1 MAISDK
7 RYFFIQM
14 RENFFESEDILEI
27 EDIAPEQYKEIYV
40 LLYIK
45 LILKSLA
52 TDGILRKHTGPYT
65 AKSLR
70 ILLQY
75 KKNGVEEDIKFIEK
89 FIIDLSKIDLIR
101 ILKNQSLF
109 LPRVRDMVL
118 SKTENAD
125 RMKEMRKAREI
136 EEALINATINSGD
149 IEFLSFFEESFN
161 NLKLKGYFK
170 EAERNNAL
178 VVFQKLFENY
188 SIPEITLHL
197 KEFLKRDKD
206 YSSIAERDQYL
217 LSVLKGMILNSRT
230 QAKRQQEKEEEE
242 KKELEEYIE
251 THRYSDKELSDFIKA
266 IYDQENITEYTIEE
280 FLEIQMP
287 KQREFELDRLKNN
300 FKKEK
305 AKKPKM
311 IDKEEEKDFEKE
323 DIEEELLRDLKDS
336 SSFLKAWE
344 KISNL

>member
-1 MAISDK
+1 
-7 RYFFIQM
+7 M

-52 TDGILRKHTGPYT
+52 TDGFLRKNTGPYT

-70 ILLQY
+70 ILLQF

-89 FIIDLSKIDLIR
+89 FIMDLSEIDLIR
-101 ILKNQSLF
+101 ILKNNSLF

-118 SKTENAD
+118 SKTESAD

-136 EEALINATINSGD
+136 EEVLINSTINNED
-149 IEFLSFFEESFN
+149 NEFSIFFEECFN
-161 NLKLKGYFK
+161 NLKVKGYFK

-178 VVFQKLFENY
+178 FVLKKLYEMYPMNDISF
-188 SIPEITLHL
+188 HL

-242 KKELEEYIE
+242 KKELQEYIE
-251 THRYSDKELSDFIKA
+251 THRKSDKELSDFIKA
-266 IYDQENITEYTIEE
+266 IYDQESITEYSIQE

-287 KQREFELDRLKNN
+287 KQREWEEEILIAD

-305 AKKPKM
+305 ARKPKM
-311 IDKEEEKDFEKE
+311 IDKEE
-323 DIEEELLRDLKDS
+323 LLRDS

-344 KISNL
+344 EISNQ

>member
-70 ILLQY
+70 ILLQF

-89 FIIDLSKIDLIR
+89 FIMDLSEIDLIR

-118 SKTENAD
+118 SKTESAD
-125 RMKEMRKAREI
+125 RMKEMRKKREI
-136 EEALINATINSGD
+136 EEVLINSTINNED
-149 IEFLSFFEESFN
+149 DEFSIFFEECFN
-161 NLKLKGYFK
+161 NLKVKGYFK

-178 VVFQKLFENY
+178 FVLKKLNEMYPMND
-188 SIPEITLHL
+188 ITFHL
-197 KEFLKRDKD
+197 NEFLKRNKD
-206 YSSIAERDQYL
+206 YSTIVDRDKYL
-217 LSVLKGMILNSRT
+217 LEVLKGMILTSRT
-230 QAKRQQEKEEEE
+230 QA
-242 KKELEEYIE
+242 
-251 THRYSDKELSDFIKA
+251 
-266 IYDQENITEYTIEE
+266 TI
-280 FLEIQMP
+280 
-287 KQREFELDRLKNN
+287 
-300 FKKEK
+300 KKEK
-305 AKKPKM
+305 R
-311 IDKEEEKDFEKE
+311 EEEIELEKE
-323 DIEEELLRDLKDS
+323 TIDEEELLRDLKDL
-336 SSFLKAWE
+336 SSFQTAWK